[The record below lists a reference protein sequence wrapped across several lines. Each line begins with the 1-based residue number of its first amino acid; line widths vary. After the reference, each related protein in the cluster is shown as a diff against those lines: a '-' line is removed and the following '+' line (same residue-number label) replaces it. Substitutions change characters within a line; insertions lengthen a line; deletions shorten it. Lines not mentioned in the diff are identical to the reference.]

1 MRLLVVALLFSS
13 LVAGQS
19 QPPPPATPPATSQP
33 PAPATTPAPNQ
44 GPATAPA
51 MPEARAQ
58 DVDTVDHVIAA
69 LYDVISGPAGAR
81 DWDRFRSLFIPEA
94 RLIPNAFRPDGST
107 THRVLSPADY
117 VERARNSFA
126 QQGFFENEAARSQQ
140 QFANIVHA
148 FSTYESRREKGAQP
162 FARGINSIQLLSDGK
177 RWYVVT
183 IMWQAEDA
191 SHKLPAE
198 YLKSGAQ

>member
-1 MRLLVVALLFSS
+1 MRILIAALLFSS
-13 LVAGQS
+13 LAASQS
-19 QPPPPATPPATSQP
+19 QPQAPATPQPSAPTAQTS
-33 PAPATTPAPNQ
+33 AA
-44 GPATAPA
+44 APA

-58 DVDTVDHVIAA
+58 DVDTVDHIIAA
-69 LYDVISGPAGAR
+69 LYDVISGPAGQAR

-94 RLIPNAFRPDGST
+94 RLIPNSVRPDGST

-126 QQGFFENEAARSQQ
+126 QQGFFENEVARRQQ

-148 FSTYESRREKGAQP
+148 FSTYESRHEKGAPP

-183 IMWQAEDA
+183 IMWQGEDA
-191 SHKLPAE
+191 SHALPAE